1 MKVEKLLVLSLL
13 LATSMGA
20 TAQEVLLNSAGK
32 VGEFEF
38 PSQNEASA
46 KAKAPAADDKE
57 YMIKYSG
64 NSVYALGGMS
74 SSVTMRLSLRVKPED
89 AQALQGMKLT
99 TIGYYLSAYNSYSTP
114 GMSDFHLFV
123 SDVPEGGS
131 DIVAQEC
138 TGDDIAAGGHEI
150 VLDTPYTIT
159 GEPFYIGYETT
170 MAANA
175 YGIGFCPDTNDEW
188 QNYYFSQY
196 YNGEWSENLWSSDYG
211 TLQVYGLVEGDAGI
225 EQVELSLQ
233 SVSAP
238 AYAKSGE
245 SFPVT
250 VVISNDGLEVLDE
263 VSLSYT
269 VGGEEQQAVV
279 QGPFYP
285 TSPVSASLDCTL
297 ETQLDIETVDMTF
310 EVASMDGRDDADP
323 SDNTATA
330 EVSVYN
336 EGVGFDTPRGILL
349 EQFTTEMCPN
359 CPSGHSV
366 LESALSRY
374 DADVIRVAHH
384 AGYYYDSYTLDYSEM
399 ICSFFFNANY
409 TFAPAAMFGRKHY
422 TEIADPYDESSPSP
436 GPIFGISVS
445 NVNIAM
451 NDQLSIPNFVSIN
464 VETSMDEANNKLNI
478 RVYGQSLVNSDNPTV
493 NVFITEDGI
502 RSNNQSG
509 ASGVWTHNDVLREVL
524 TGDWGAEVQFAEDGS
539 YEYTTE
545 WDVKTSIR
553 GSYGTT
559 SVNLDNISVVAFI
572 SNTDRSNP
580 SNCEVYN
587 CAKVENVISSGVD
600 RTAADD
606 VHVYA
611 DGSSIVIDGSFD
623 EARVWTVD
631 GVTVRSMGEGDGMT
645 TVQGLAPGIYVVK
658 VTSGTGSQVTK
669 VMVD

>member
-123 SDVPEGGS
+123 SEVPEGGS

-138 TGDDIAAGGHEI
+138 TGDDIAVGGHEI
-150 VLDTPYTIT
+150 ELDTPYTIT

-175 YGIGFCPDTNDEW
+175 YGIGYCPDTNDEW

-196 YNGEWSENLWSSDYG
+196 YNGEWSENLWISDYG

-384 AGYYYDSYTLDYSEM
+384 AGYHYDSYTLDYSEM

-478 RVYGQSLVNSDNPTV
+478 RVYGQSLLDSDNPTV

-502 RSNNQSG
+502 RSNNQAG
-509 ASGVWTHNDVLREVL
+509 ASGVWTHDDVLREVL

>member
-123 SDVPEGGS
+123 SEVPEGGS

-150 VLDTPYTIT
+150 ELDTPYTIT

-285 TSPVSASLDCTL
+285 TS
-297 ETQLDIETVDMTF
+297 
-310 EVASMDGRDDADP
+310 SMDGRDDADP

-384 AGYYYDSYTLDYSEM
+384 AGFYYDSYTLDYSEM

-422 TEIADPYDESSPSP
+422 TEIADAYDESSPSP

-478 RVYGQSLVNSDNPTV
+478 RVYGQSLVDSDNPTV

-509 ASGVWTHNDVLREVL
+509 ASGVWTHNNVLREVL

-559 SVNLDNISVVAFI
+559 SVNLENINVVAFI
-572 SNTDRSNP
+572 GNSDSRDPN
-580 SNCEVYN
+580 NCEVYN

-631 GVTVRSMGEGDGMT
+631 GVTVRSLGEGDGMT